1 MGRGAG
7 GGFVAAAA
15 AAAAVAAVVVVV
27 SSHGEMRVQTGTRP
41 MLVSDALC
49 VTRRGQ

>member
-7 GGFVAAAA
+7 GGFVA